1 MVKDTEGKNP
11 GSESALEGTH
21 QTSPLVLA
29 RNKLLCVS
37 PWDTGL
43 ICYGIQSCL
52 SWYTFAL
59 RSQEGRISLSGPRVV
74 GVLHLRMNSSN
85 WEYSRAGLIYLECLE
100 GVP

>member
-11 GSESALEGTH
+11 GPESALEGTH

-43 ICYGIQSCL
+43 ICCGIQSCL

-59 RSQEGRISLSGPRVV
+59 RSREGRMRLSGPRVV
-74 GVLHLRMNSSN
+74 GALHLRRSSSS
-85 WEYSRAGLIYLECLE
+85 WGYSRGGLIYLVCSE

>member
-1 MVKDTEGKNP
+1 MVRDIEGQKAGP
-11 GSESALEGTH
+11 ESAMEGAH

-59 RSQEGRISLSGPRVV
+59 RSQEGRIRLSGPRVE
-74 GVLHLRMNSSN
+74 GVLHLRMSPSN
-85 WEYSRAGLIYLECLE
+85 WEYGRGGLIYLVWLE